1 MKIEELDIAES
12 IARFYMD
19 SGINELYP
27 PQTDAVKLGL
37 LSGKNIVSAVP
48 TASGKTMIAELAMLN
63 SIFRG
68 GKAVY
73 IVPLRALASEK
84 YERFSEFKSL
94 GVKVG
99 ISTGDFDR
107 RDERLASNDI
117 IVVTSEKMDSLLRNE
132 ISWAQKLTVI
142 VVDEIHLINSGDRG
156 PTLEIALAKLRRAN
170 PEAQIISLSATVSN
184 AGEIANWL
192 GAELIK
198 SDWRPVELKE
208 GVFLDGTIN
217 FGDKSKKIPTH
228 KDPATSLVLDTIGE
242 GGQCLIFE
250 STRRYAEKTA
260 QRIGSTLKRH
270 IDDTRAARLFEI
282 AVEIRGVSD
291 TDLSKNLADC
301 VECGIAFHHAGLLAE
316 HRKIVEGRFKANDIK
331 VICSTPT
338 LAAGINLPAR
348 RVIIRNYRRY
358 EVNHGSLPIPV
369 LEYKQMCGR
378 AGRPKL
384 DPYGESVLIAKSND
398 EFEWLRDNYIFGKIE
413 DISSKLGTENA
424 LRTHVLSLI
433 SSGVT
438 KEKSELMN
446 FLKETFY
453 AFQKDSNDLEL
464 VVERTLSFLEE
475 EEMVVEEGILYAT
488 ELGKI
493 VSRLYVDPLS
503 AAIIIKGLKENKTTE
518 KIHDLGL
525 IHLICKTP
533 NMRKLYLKSSD
544 HAWLHDFIYENYD
557 SFTYV
562 PSEFESE
569 YDFFLPEV
577 KTAVLIHDW
586 VFEKSE
592 DEITKKLGVGPG
604 DIRSITDIAE
614 WLMHSTTELSY
625 FLHLKTTL
633 RAKELTERITYGTMR
648 ELLDLLRIKGV
659 GRVRA
664 RRLYNAG
671 YKNVRKLRNAD
682 VNKIKR
688 IVGAKVAEKIIEE
701 AKKIEVD
708 EEVERG
714 ESLLD
719 FE

>member
-1 MKIEELDIAES
+1 MNVEELDIPES
-12 IARFYMD
+12 VAKFYIN
-19 SGINELYP
+19 SGIKELYP
-27 PQTDAVKLGL
+27 PQIDAIKLGL

-63 SIFRG
+63 SIFNG

-84 YERFSEFKSL
+84 FERFSEFRSF
-94 GVKVG
+94 GIKVG

-132 ISWAQKLTVI
+132 ISWAERLTVI
-142 VVDEIHLINSGDRG
+142 VVDEIHLIDSGNRG

-170 PEAQIISLSATVSN
+170 PKAQILALSATVGN
-184 AGEIANWL
+184 AGEIAKWL

-208 GVFLDGTIN
+208 GIFLDGMVD
-217 FGDKSKKIPTH
+217 FGGGEKKTPKH

-260 QRIGSTLKRH
+260 QRISKALQKRF
-270 IDDTRAARLFEI
+270 DENKATRLSEI
-282 AVEIRGVSD
+282 AVEIKGVSE
-291 TDLSKNLADC
+291 TELSKNLADC
-301 VECGIAFHHAGLLAE
+301 VECGIAFHHAGLLTE
-316 HRKIVEGRFKANDIK
+316 HRRIVEGGFKSNDIK

-348 RVIIRNYRRY
+348 RVIVRNYRRY
-358 EVNHGSLPIPV
+358 EAGFGSLPIPV

-384 DPYGESVLIAKSND
+384 DPYGESVLIAKSKD
-398 EFEWLRDNYIFGKIE
+398 EFEWLKDYYISGKIE
-413 DISSKLGTENA
+413 DITSKLGTENA

-433 SSGVT
+433 SSGVA
-438 KEKSELMN
+438 KKRSGLMD

-453 AFQKDSNDLEL
+453 AFQKDTNDLEW
-464 VVERTLSFLEE
+464 VVDRTLRFLEE
-475 EEMVVEEGILYAT
+475 EEMIVEEGILYAT
-488 ELGKI
+488 ELGRI
-493 VSRLYVDPLS
+493 VSRLYIDPLS
-503 AAIIIKGLKENKTTE
+503 AAIIIKGITTPE
-518 KIHDLGL
+518 KMHDLGL
-525 IHLICKTP
+525 IHLICKAP
-533 NMRKLYLKSSD
+533 DMRKLYLKSSD
-544 HAWLHDFIYENYD
+544 HAWLHDFIYENHDY
-557 SFTYV
+557 FTYV
-562 PSEFESE
+562 PNEFDSE
-569 YDFFLPEV
+569 YDFFLEEV

-586 VFEKSE
+586 VCERSE

-625 FLHLKTTL
+625 FLHLRTTL
-633 RAKELTERITYGTMR
+633 KAKELAERISYGTIK
-648 ELLDLLRIKGV
+648 ELLDLLRIRGV

-664 RRLYNAG
+664 RKLYKAG
-671 YKNVRKLRNAD
+671 YKNVRKLRDAD

-701 AKKIEVD
+701 SKKIEAD
-708 EEVERG
+708 EGVERSERLIG
-714 ESLLD
+714 
-719 FE
+719 F